1 MSNFNYELDSFKDG
15 SSITIIKEI
24 PNGFIYDSSYFH
36 FFMNNSLIIQHFKN
50 VICVFSKLF
59 SEHHTT
65 FSTICFVLL
74 GLFSIIFQI
83 IAVAVLFYY
92 AKYLY
97 NISKDLGYDIALK
110 FYPDSKTPHLEL
122 SLDETIK
129 LNHYITDRVD
139 QLTMHPLLKLFRKY
153 TLSNIYEMTLTTKK
167 VKDSK
172 VLKFAEKYGID
183 EVYKASMTAINIVN
197 PVYWLRRIAN
207 EQVLERILVQIGLA
221 IISITGEET
230 YKIYSKKV
238 FDVDVKLTSGVDE
251 IYDHLDDELRGA

>member
-1 MSNFNYELDSFKDG
+1 MTLLSLGPLDINISSLISFSLG
-15 SSITIIKEI
+15 IMT
-24 PNGFIYDSSYFH
+24 GFIILLVIYMYAV
-36 FFMNNSLIIQHFKN
+36 FKN
-50 VICVFSKLF
+50 LNSQSDHKISEDDVDETVILLLIEDAKKLF
-59 SEHHTT
+59 KKKDIRQKE
-65 FSTICFVLL
+65 
-74 GLFSIIFQI
+74 G
-83 IAVAVLFYY
+83 Y

-167 VKDSK
+167 VKDNK
-172 VLKFAEKYGID
+172 VMKFAEKYGID
-183 EVYKASMTAINIVN
+183 EVYKASMTAMNIVN

-238 FDVDVKLTSGVDE
+238 FDVEVKIASGVDD